1 MLQSTEAMAMAQD
14 RNLEVGTEDQGWLL
28 LTLVLCD
35 MFILLCYTTQNHQG
49 GPAHSELGPLIS
61 ISNQKNA
68 PITNHRPT
76 YWRQFSF
83 QGTWK
88 FVAKLTKITS
98 TNRWMRPKVKGFLLF
113 VFYFIFSLLHT
124 KFFKV
129 VSTNKKFSQYISF
142 WDAWKRRKSINLSYF
157 TGRCYL
163 LLSIYYAFSKM
174 LNDI

>member
-1 MLQSTEAMAMAQD
+1 
-14 RNLEVGTEDQGWLL
+14 
-28 LTLVLCD
+28 

-142 WDAWKRRKSINLSYF
+142 WDAWKRRKSINLQ
-157 TGRCYL
+157 L
-163 LLSIYYAFSKM
+163 LHWEMLSIIEHLLCIQQDAEWYISNNLFNS
-174 LNDI
+174 LTVVWE